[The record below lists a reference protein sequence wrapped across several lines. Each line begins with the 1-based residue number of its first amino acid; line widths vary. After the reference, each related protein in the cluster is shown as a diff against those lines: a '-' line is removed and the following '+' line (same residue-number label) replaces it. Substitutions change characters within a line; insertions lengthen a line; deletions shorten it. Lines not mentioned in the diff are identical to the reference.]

1 MKFRIIGCGREFRG
15 DDALGLYVARRL
27 KSLHPEWDI
36 QETDTEGF
44 SLLELW
50 RGVDLVL
57 LIDVV
62 LSGNPPG
69 TLFRWEA
76 HRCPLP
82 RDYRQSSSHGLGLA
96 ETIELARVLG
106 QMPSQVIIVGLEGKQ
121 FEMGAPLS
129 PEVLANLEKI
139 LQQIETEI
147 GKERSNA

>member
-15 DDALGLYVARRL
+15 DDTLGLHIARRL
-27 KSLHPEWDI
+27 KSLYPEWDI

-50 RGVDLVL
+50 QGVDLVL
-57 LIDVV
+57 LIDAVS
-62 LSGNPPG
+62 SGNPPG

-106 QMPSQVIIVGLEGKQ
+106 RMPSRVIIIGLEGKQ
-121 FEMGAPLS
+121 FERGASLS
-129 PEVLANLEKI
+129 PEVQANIERV
-139 LQQIETEI
+139 LQEVVAEVR
-147 GKERSNA
+147 KE